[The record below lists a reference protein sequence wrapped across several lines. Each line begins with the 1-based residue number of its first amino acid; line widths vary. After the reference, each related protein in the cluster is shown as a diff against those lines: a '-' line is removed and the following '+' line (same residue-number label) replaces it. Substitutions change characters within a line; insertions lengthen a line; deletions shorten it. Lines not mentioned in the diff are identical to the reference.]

1 MKFRNLGRALALIAG
16 FAGITLGLTSC
27 ADRTVGYV
35 YVLGTQ
41 YDQISE
47 LKEDNN
53 NGILSGVKGNPVSS
67 GGADPVRAVSP
78 SGNRFL
84 YVLNAGTP
92 TTDTTQ
98 FLSSGALN
106 PDYGNTT
113 YSSGNITVFS
123 IGGYGQLSQQIQYN
137 SQGFGSQRLAVDAA
151 GAHLFVL
158 DEYAPVGITNGSTTS
173 PTGVYVP
180 NGTAAPSG
188 YPCEDSSGVYHP
200 TGDITVYDI
209 DPATGR
215 LTVQPNARQENL
227 TYFPVGCFP
236 VDFRLTSSYLYTMN
250 AGSASNSDVETVNIQ
265 AVASTGQLTPTQTA
279 NIAVVNPTTNKPA
292 AITAVNGD
300 NSSKYIYLVDTT
312 NDYLYLYT
320 IGANGA
326 LTAITGGSPYN
337 NSANTQAGGPVQ
349 TVVDST
355 GKYLFVANGG
365 SPNSPSTSGT
375 LAPAADIGVYDI
387 DATTGFLD
395 TPAPDSPFT
404 AGDISG
410 PVCIFEDPTNQY
422 IYSAGANDNSITGR
436 KLDPNT
442 GTLKDLN
449 KATAFP
455 TVGTPSWCLAIS
467 SAF

>member
-27 ADRTVGYV
+27 ADHTVGYV

-41 YDQISE
+41 YNQISE
-47 LKEDNN
+47 LQEDNN
-53 NGILSGVKGNPVSS
+53 NGILKSIKGGPVSS
-67 GGADPVRAVSP
+67 GGSNPIRAVTP
-78 SGNRFL
+78 TGNRFL

-92 TTDTTQ
+92 
-98 FLSSGALN
+98 SA
-106 PDYGNTT
+106 PDANGNIT

-123 IGGYGQLSQQIQYN
+123 IGGYGQLSQQIQYT

-158 DEYAPVGITNGSTTS
+158 DEYAPVGITAGSSLS
-173 PTGVYVP
+173 PTASP
-180 NGTAAPSG
+180 TASTS
-188 YPCEDSSGVYHP
+188 YPCLGSDKLYHP

-215 LTVQPNARQENL
+215 LTVQPNARNEVL

-236 VDFRLTSSYLYTMN
+236 VDFRLTSAYLYTMD
-250 AGSASNSDVETVNIQ
+250 AGSTSNNDVETIDVQ
-265 AVASTGQLTPTQTA
+265 AVSTAGQLTPTQT
-279 NIAVVNPTTNKPA
+279 NVIPISNTTTPG
-292 AITAVNGD
+292 AIPQISAVNG
-300 NSSKYIYLVDTT
+300 NGSS
-312 NDYLYLYT
+312 YLYLIDTVNDNLYLYA
-320 IGANGA
+320 INAGSGA
-326 LTAITGGSPYN
+326 LTAVTGAAPYN
-337 NSANTQAGGPVQ
+337 NGTNTAAGGPVQ
-349 TVVDST
+349 TIVDST

-365 SPNSPSTSGT
+365 TPLQSTSGST
-375 LAPAADIGVYDI
+375 APAADLGVYDI
-387 DATTGFLD
+387 DASTGFLD
-395 TPAPDSPFT
+395 TPVATSPFT

-467 SAF
+467 STF

>member
-27 ADRTVGYV
+27 ADHTVGYV

-41 YDQISE
+41 YNQISE
-47 LKEDNN
+47 LQEDNN
-53 NGILSGVKGNPVSS
+53 NGILKSIKGNPVSS
-67 GGADPVRAVSP
+67 GGADPIRAVTP
-78 SGNRFL
+78 TGNRFL

-92 TTDTTQ
+92 MTDTTQ
-98 FLSSGALN
+98 LLPTGAPN
-106 PDYGNTT
+106 PDYGSVT

-123 IGGYGQLSQQIQYN
+123 IGGYGQLSQQIQYT

-158 DEYAPVGITNGSTTS
+158 DEYAPVGITAGSSTS
-173 PTGVYVP
+173 PTASP
-180 NGTAAPSG
+180 AQSTN
-188 YPCEDSSGVYHP
+188 YPCLGSDSLYHP

-215 LTVQPNARQENL
+215 LTVQPNARNEVL

-236 VDFRLTSSYLYTMN
+236 VDFRLTSAYVYTMD
-250 AGSASNSDVETVNIQ
+250 AGSTTNNDVQTINVQ
-265 AVASTGQLTPTQTA
+265 SVSTAGQLAPTQT
-279 NIAVVNPTTNKPA
+279 NVIPIRNTNAPGT
-292 AITAVNGD
+292 IPQISAVNG
-300 NSSKYIYLVDTT
+300 NGSTYLYLIDTV
-312 NDYLYLYT
+312 NDDLYLYT
-320 IGANGA
+320 INAGSGA
-326 LTAITGGSPYN
+326 LTAVTGAAPYN
-337 NSANTQAGGPVQ
+337 NGTNTAAGGPVQ

-355 GKYLFVANGG
+355 GKFLFVANGG
-365 SPNSPSTSGT
+365 TPLQSTTNGGT
-375 LAPAADIGVYDI
+375 TPAADIGVYNI
-387 DATTGFLD
+387 DATTGLLD
-395 TPAPDSPFT
+395 TPSAGSPFT

-422 IYSAGANDNSITGR
+422 IYSAGSNDNSITGR

-449 KATAFP
+449 KATAFS

-467 SAF
+467 STF